1 MWVFSVVNLCFFVTK
16 HIKHLNRISHSIES
30 LDRKL
35 IKAVKVKFETRNKVK
50 IVKNHFG
57 I

>member
-1 MWVFSVVNLCFFVTK
+1 MKKQQNLTIKGQMWVFSVVNLCFFVTK

-35 IKAVKVKFETRNKVK
+35 INNQSCKS
-50 IVKNHFG
+50 
-57 I
+57 